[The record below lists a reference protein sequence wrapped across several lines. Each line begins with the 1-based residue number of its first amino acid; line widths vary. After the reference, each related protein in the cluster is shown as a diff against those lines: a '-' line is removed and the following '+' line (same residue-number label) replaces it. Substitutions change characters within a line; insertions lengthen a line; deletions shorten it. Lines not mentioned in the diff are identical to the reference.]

1 MIEMDFTMELIKY
14 IVIINMRLVSAFILD
29 VYKVILTFAIG
40 FDDIYSWNVQ
50 GLNSTL
56 FGSLCSQYFQRI
68 KLFVDFDVDIKL

>member
-40 FDDIYSWNVQ
+40 FDDIYS
-50 GLNSTL
+50 
-56 FGSLCSQYFQRI
+56 
-68 KLFVDFDVDIKL
+68 